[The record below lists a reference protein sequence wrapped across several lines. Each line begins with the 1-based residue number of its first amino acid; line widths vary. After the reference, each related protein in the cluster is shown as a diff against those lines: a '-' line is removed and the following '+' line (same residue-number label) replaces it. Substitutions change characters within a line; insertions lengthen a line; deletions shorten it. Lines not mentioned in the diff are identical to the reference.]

1 MSQKNTGGELAT
13 KEIEQA
19 KQVDQH
25 QSTKKDDKKN
35 DKKKDEEELSEEDA
49 KLKEDLELIVE
60 RLTESDSKLYS
71 QSLNQ
76 LKEFI
81 SSSTSSMTAVP
92 KPLKFLHPHYEALT
106 KAFEKWT
113 DSDLKSQFAD
123 ILSVLSMTHSEN
135 GEHDGLKFRILSK
148 ESNYSKWGH
157 EYIRHLALEIGE
169 VSANILEDNE
179 EEISKFDEA
188 DLKKITL
195 QIVPFFLKHNQEADA
210 IDLLLET
217 DNISELP
224 QFVDKNIY
232 NRVCLYLVSCVPLLP
247 PPDDL
252 EFLQTAYS
260 IYLEHGELTQAL
272 ALAIRIDNDELIE
285 AVFNATS
292 DLSIKK
298 QLALILSKQNSSFKN
313 EEVQDLIYN
322 NKLSDKFHYL
332 AKELNLLDPK
342 VPEDVYKSHLENSRS
357 ESSSIDSAKQN
368 LAASFVNSFLNLGYG
383 SDKLLTEDDKWIF
396 KTKGDGMLSTTA
408 SIGSI
413 HQWDIDGLQNL
424 DKYLYSTEDEIK
436 AGALLGMGLV
446 GSGVHDEVEPVL
458 LLLQDYVTNP
468 NKKLSTSAILGL
480 ALSFSGSQNEDL
492 LNLLL
497 PLVSD
502 TEVPIEVSALSA
514 LALGHAFVG
523 TCNGDITSTILQTLL
538 ERDFE
543 QLKSKWIKFLALGLG
558 LLFMGKAEQVDDVL
572 ETIQAIEHPIV
583 KSLEVL
589 TRISAYAGTGNVLEI
604 QRLFEILTPKGPEP
618 EHKETEETE
627 ETNEVKEESS
637 GEAKPETD
645 ADGDEDLADGGPLGM
660 EAPDS
665 ATEFAKLAKKV
676 AEEPEEDDD
685 EEEDDDDVK
694 SKEKDDDSL
703 AYAVLGIA
711 IIAIGEDIGKAMS
724 LRHYGHILDYGSASV
739 RRAVPLGI
747 GLLSAS
753 HPQVN
758 IIESLSR
765 MSHDT
770 DLDVAINA
778 IYSMGLIGSGTN
790 NARLAQLF
798 RQLASYHRDPNA
810 LFTTR
815 IAQGLTH
822 LGKGTLSLNP
832 FTTEGRILSKVTL
845 ASLMT
850 VAVGFLEPSFIMEHH
865 YLLFFLNSAARPR
878 TLITVDEELNEIQVT
893 VRVGKAVDVVGQAG
907 NPKTIT
913 GWVTQTTPV
922 LLGYGEKAELEENSE
937 YIALSK
943 FLDGIVIL
951 KKNPD
956 YIEPEKL

>member
-1 MSQKNTGGELAT
+1 MSQKNNSGELAT
-13 KEIEQA
+13 KEESP
-19 KQVDQH
+19 KQVEK
-25 QSTKKDDKKN
+25 STTKKD
-35 DKKKDEEELSEEDA
+35 KKDEEELTEEDE
-49 KLKEDLELIVE
+49 KLKNDLDLLVE
-60 RLTESDSKLYS
+60 RLTESDSSLYL
-71 QSLNQ
+71 QSLDQ

-92 KPLKFLHPHYEALT
+92 KPLKFLHPHYESLT
-106 KAFEKWT
+106 QAFDKWA
-113 DSDLKSQFAD
+113 DSKLKSQFAD
-123 ILSVLSMTHSEN
+123 ILSVLSMTHSDT
-135 GEHDGLKFRILSK
+135 GDHDALKFRILSK
-148 ESNYSKWGH
+148 EEDYEKWGH

-169 VSANILEDNE
+169 ASADILEDEEQNE
-179 EEISKFDEA
+179 ESESKFDEK

-195 QIVPFFLKHNQEADA
+195 NIVPYFLKHNQEADA

-217 DNISELP
+217 DSISELP
-224 QFVDKNIY
+224 QFVDKDIY
-232 NRVCLYLVSCVPLLP
+232 NRVGLYLVSCVPLLP
-247 PPDDL
+247 PPDDI

-285 AVFNATS
+285 AVFNATA
-292 DLSIKK
+292 DLSVKK
-298 QLALILSKQNSSFKN
+298 QLALILSKQNSSYKN
-313 EEVQDLIYN
+313 EEVQDLIDN
-322 NKLSDKFHYL
+322 GKLSEKFHYL

-383 SDKLLTEDDKWIF
+383 TDKLLTEDDKWIF

-458 LLLQDYVTNP
+458 LLLQDYVTNS

-502 TEVPIEVSALSA
+502 VEVPIEVSALSA

-604 QRLFEILTPKGPEP
+604 QRLFEILTPKGPES
-618 EHKETEETE
+618 
-627 ETNEVKEESS
+627 EESEDNEES
-637 GEAKPETD
+637 EEPKKENTKTD
-645 ADGDEDLADGGPLGM
+645 ADGDEELTEASVDVPAPM
-660 EAPDS
+660 ETSDEAVP
-665 ATEFAKLAKKV
+665 KK
-676 AEEPEEDDD
+676 EEGKEGEEDEEDED
-685 EEEDDDDVK
+685 EESN
-694 SKEKDDDSL
+694 SKKKDDDSL

-711 IIAIGEDIGKAMS
+711 TIALGEDIGKAMS
-724 LRHYGHILDYGSASV
+724 LRHYGHILDYGSDSV

-798 RQLASYHRDPNA
+798 RQLASYHREPNA
-810 LFTTR
+810 LFATR

-822 LGKGTLSLNP
+822 LGKGTLTLNP

-845 ASLMT
+845 ASLLT
-850 VAVGFLEPSFIMEHH
+850 VAVGFLEPNFILEHH

-878 TLITVDEELNEIQVT
+878 MLITVDEDLNEIQVT
-893 VRVGKAVDVVGQAG
+893 VRVGKAVDIVGQAG

-922 LLGYGEKAELEENSE
+922 LLGHGEKAELEENSE
-937 YIALSK
+937 YIALSS

-951 KKNPD
+951 RKNPD
-956 YIEPEKL
+956 YIEPEKQ

>member
-1 MSQKNTGGELAT
+1 MSQKNTGELAT
-13 KEIEQA
+13 KEEPP
-19 KQVDQH
+19 KQVENKTAIKD
-25 QSTKKDDKKN
+25 KKD
-35 DKKKDEEELSEEDA
+35 KKDEEELTEEDE
-49 KLKEDLELIVE
+49 KLKADLDLLVE
-60 RLTESDSKLYS
+60 RLTESNVDLWTR
-71 QSLNQ
+71 SLDQ
-76 LKEFI
+76 LEEFI

-92 KPLKFLHPHYEALT
+92 KPLKFLHPHYEALI
-106 KAFEKWT
+106 KAYEGWADT
-113 DSDLKSQFAD
+113 PLKSKFAD
-123 ILSVLSMTHSEN
+123 ILSVLSMTHSDN
-135 GEHDGLKFRILSK
+135 GEHDALKFRILSK
-148 ESNYSKWGH
+148 EDDYEKWGH

-169 VSANILEDNE
+169 ASAQILEE
-179 EEISKFDEA
+179 EDQEGAKFDEK

-195 QIVPFFLKHNQEADA
+195 KIVPYFLKHNQEADA

-217 DNISELP
+217 DTISELP
-224 QFVDKNIY
+224 QFVDKDIY
-232 NRVCLYLVSCVPLLP
+232 GRVCLYLVSCVPLLP

-252 EFLQTAYS
+252 EFLQTAYA

-272 ALAIRIDNDELIE
+272 ALAIRIDDDELIE

-292 DLSIKK
+292 DSSLKK
-298 QLALILSKQNSSFKN
+298 QLALILSKQNSSYKN

-322 NKLSDKFHYL
+322 TKLSEKFHYL

-383 SDKLLTEDDKWIF
+383 TDKLLTEDDKWIF

-458 LLLQDYVTNP
+458 LLLQDYVTST
-468 NKKLSTSAILGL
+468 NKKLSSSAILGL

-502 TEVPIEVSALSA
+502 TEVPLEVSALSA

-618 EHKETEETE
+618 EQ
-627 ETNEVKEESS
+627 KEESEES
-637 GEAKPETD
+637 ADVKVEKEPKAEVD
-645 ADGDEDLADGGPLGM
+645 ADGDQDISE
-660 EAPDS
+660 S
-665 ATEFAKLAKKV
+665 ATTQDSSADTKSSEVKKEGEEEEE
-676 AEEPEEDDD
+676 AE
-685 EEEDDDDVK
+685 EEEDTK
-694 SKEKDDDSL
+694 TKEKDDDSL

-711 IIAIGEDIGKAMS
+711 IIALGEDIGKAMS
-724 LRHYGHILDYGSASV
+724 LRHYGHILDYGSDSV

-747 GLLSAS
+747 SLLSVS

-770 DLDVAINA
+770 DIDVAINA
-778 IYSMGLIGSGTN
+778 IYAMGLIGSGTN

-822 LGKGTLSLNP
+822 LGKGTLTLNP
-832 FTTEGRILSKVTL
+832 FNTEGRILSKVTL
-845 ASLMT
+845 ASLLT
-850 VAVGFLEPSFIMEHH
+850 VAIGFLEPNFILENH

-878 TLITVDEELNEIQVT
+878 TLITVDEDLNEIQVT

-937 YIALSK
+937 YIALSS
-943 FLDGIVIL
+943 FLEGVVIL

-956 YIEPEKL
+956 YIEPEKQ

>member
-1 MSQKNTGGELAT
+1 MSEKKDSSGELAT
-13 KEIEQA
+13 KEEQP
-19 KQVDQH
+19 KQQQQPADKA
-25 QSTKKDDKKN
+25 TKKD
-35 DKKKDEEELSEEDA
+35 KKDEEELSEEDE
-49 KLKEDLELIVE
+49 KLKNDLDLLVE
-60 RLTESDSKLYS
+60 RLTESNSSLYA
-71 QSLNQ
+71 QSLDQ

-92 KPLKFLHPHYEALT
+92 KPLKFLHPHYETLT
-106 KAFEKWT
+106 QAYDKWS
-113 DSDLKSQFAD
+113 DSKLKSQFAD
-123 ILSVLSMTHSEN
+123 ILSVLSMTHSDT
-135 GEHDGLKFRILSK
+135 GDHDALKFRILSK
-148 ESNYSKWGH
+148 ETDYEKWGH

-169 VSANILEDNE
+169 ASAEILEEEAE
-179 EEISKFDEA
+179 EEVTAKFDGK
-188 DLKKITL
+188 DLKQITL
-195 QIVPFFLKHNQEADA
+195 KIVPYFLKHNQEADA

-224 QFVDKNIY
+224 QFVDKEIY
-232 NRVCLYLVSCVPLLP
+232 GRVGLYLVSCVPLLP

-292 DLSIKK
+292 DLSVKK

-313 EEVQDLIYN
+313 DDVQDLIYN
-322 NKLSDKFHYL
+322 GKLSEKFHYL

-342 VPEDVYKSHLENSRS
+342 VPEDVYKSHLENSRA

-383 SDKLLTEDDKWIF
+383 TDKLLTDDDKWIF

-413 HQWDIDGLQNL
+413 HQWDIDGLQHL

-458 LLLQDYVTNP
+458 LLLQDYVTNS
-468 NKKLSTSAILGL
+468 NKTLSTSAILGL

-502 TEVPIEVSALSA
+502 VEVPIEVSALSA

-558 LLFMGKAEQVDDVL
+558 LLFIGKAEQVDDVL

-618 EHKETEETE
+618 EEKEETE
-627 ETNEVKEESS
+627 EDKSEE
-637 GEAKPETD
+637 KPKTD
-645 ADGDEDLADGGPLGM
+645 ADGDEELA
-660 EAPDS
+660 EAPAALDAS
-665 ATEFAKLAKKV
+665 ADMASTNEAEPKKEEV
-676 AEEPEEDDD
+676 KEAEED
-685 EEEDDDDVK
+685 EEEDEDDEETK
-694 SKEKDDDSL
+694 NKKKDDDSL

-711 IIAIGEDIGKAMS
+711 TIALGEDIGKAMS
-724 LRHYGHILDYGSASV
+724 LRHYGHILDYGSDSV

-770 DLDVAINA
+770 DIDVAINA
-778 IYSMGLIGSGTN
+778 IYAMGLIGSGTN

-798 RQLASYHRDPNA
+798 RQLASYHKNPNA

-822 LGKGTLSLNP
+822 LGKGTLTLNP

-845 ASLMT
+845 ASLLT
-850 VAVGFLEPSFIMEHH
+850 VAVGFLEPSFILEHH

-878 TLITVDEELNEIQVT
+878 TLITVDEDLNEIQVT

-922 LLGYGEKAELEENSE
+922 LLGDGEKAELEENSE
-937 YIALSK
+937 YIALSS
-943 FLDGIVIL
+943 FLEGIVIL
-951 KKNPD
+951 RKNPD
-956 YIEPEKL
+956 YIEPEKQ